1 MAQSGVVLELN
12 GDVNTGLSTLIRL
25 YHPAPL
31 VCGSFTVR
39 TRQRRECEHSSVMA
53 MFTRARMRALA
64 RAHTHAHIHNART
77 HTHTLLPSPTPV
89 APQGATGATG
99 GPTATLVER
108 TSPFSQIHTAGSGPI
123 TSSRSPTARGHRSRG
138 YSASSKVASKMDV
151 LCQCLRCSFQFALCS
166 SFHFTASFNRTSIR
180 WRVLSFCC
188 FKKMQAS

>member
-1 MAQSGVVLELN
+1 MAQSGAVLELN

-39 TRQRRECEHSSVMA
+39 TRQRHECEHSSVMA
-53 MFTRARMRALA
+53 MFTRART
-64 RAHTHAHIHNART
+64 HTHAHIHNART
-77 HTHTLLPSPTPV
+77 HTHTHTLLPSPTLV
-89 APQGATGATG
+89 AQQGATGATG

-180 WRVLSFCC
+180 WRVLFFCC
-188 FKKMQAS
+188 SKKMQAS